1 MRPSRAPRTPA
12 PHTTARRTR
21 ASRTA
26 APRVRRPR
34 RLAALLL
41 SVVSAL
47 VLAAPASPATAAAT
61 AAAPSPVPGTL
72 TPYHIGSVYSAG
84 ISSGGYMAT
93 QLHVAYS
100 GTFSGSAAFASGP
113 YYCAQNAL
121 ATALN
126 ACMDTVQD
134 LQLNKLEQTTRDWS
148 AQGAVDPLSNLAGDP
163 VYVFSGTN
171 DATVKQPVAT
181 ALADYYGR
189 FGARVRY
196 QRTTPAGHAWISP
209 LGPNSCGVTQT
220 PFINDCGVD
229 AEREL
234 LGHLLGSV
242 AAPAPAPSGD
252 LIRFDQNA
260 YAPGGSA
267 AALSMGNEGFVYVP
281 KSCAEGAVCTLMVA
295 LHGCKQGY
303 AYQGFGTRFVEN
315 AYLNEYADTNAM
327 IVLYPQAAPTA
338 TLENPNGCWNW
349 WGYLGDAAY
358 ARHGGRQIEAVMGMV
373 RALRGTTTPPP
384 AGGGSVTLPSVDAQD
399 GYAKAAADGS
409 GAAVGTLEDVYGFA
423 LGRGSDGKVNRT
435 LLSFDTSRIPA
446 GGEVTRAYL
455 TVTRSSGS
463 GDPWASPPGNRL
475 LVDVRTGCFGGCAV
489 EAGDWAAP
497 ATAAGAA
504 QIGPFGS
511 GGAVSTDLSPAG
523 LAALDRS
530 GTTQMRLGFASA
542 PAGTAYLFV
551 NQAAPV
557 TLTVEYR

>member
-1 MRPSRAPRTPA
+1 MRPARA
-12 PHTTARRTR
+12 PHTRAPHTRT
-21 ASRTA
+21 
-26 APRVRRPR
+26 PRVPRPG

-41 SVVSAL
+41 SAVSAL
-47 VLAAPASPATAAAT
+47 ALAAPASPAA
-61 AAAPSPVPGTL
+61 AAAPAPVPGTL
-72 TPYHIGSVYSAG
+72 APYNVSSVYTAG

-100 GTFSGSAAFASGP
+100 GTISGSAAFASGP
-113 YYCAQNAL
+113 YHCAQNSL
-121 ATALN
+121 STALN
-126 ACMDTVQD
+126 ACMDTLQD
-134 LQLNKLEQTTRDWS
+134 LQSSRLERTTRDWS
-148 AQGAVDPLSNLAGDP
+148 ARGMVDPVSHLSGDP

-196 QRTTPAGHAWISP
+196 QRTTAAGHAWISP
-209 LGPNSCGVTQT
+209 LGPNACAVTQT

-234 LGHLLGSV
+234 LGHLLGPV
-242 AAPAPAPSGD
+242 EAPALVPSGT
-252 LIRFDQNA
+252 LIRFDQNG

-267 AALSMGNEGFVYVP
+267 AALSMGNEGFAYVP
-281 KSCAEGAVCTLMVA
+281 KSCADGAACTLMVA

-358 ARHGGRQIEAVMGMV
+358 AHHGGKQIEAVMGMV
-373 RALRGTTTPPP
+373 RALRGTTEPPP

-399 GYAKAAADGS
+399 GYVKAAADGS
-409 GAAVGTLEDVYGFA
+409 GAAVGTLEDTYGFA

-446 GGEVTRAYL
+446 GKEVTRAYL

-463 GDPWASPPGNRL
+463 GDPWASPAGNRL
-475 LVDVRTGCFGGCAV
+475 LADVRTGCFGGCAV

-497 ATAAGAA
+497 ATAAGVA
-504 QIGPFGS
+504 QLGPFGS
-511 GGAVSTDLSPAG
+511 GGTVSGDLSPAG

-530 GTTQMRLGFASA
+530 GTTQLRLGFASA